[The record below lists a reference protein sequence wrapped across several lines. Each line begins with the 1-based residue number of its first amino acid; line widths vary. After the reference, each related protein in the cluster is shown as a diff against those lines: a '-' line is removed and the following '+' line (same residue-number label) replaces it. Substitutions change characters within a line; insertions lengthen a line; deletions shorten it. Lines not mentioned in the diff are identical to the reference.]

1 MNIEKKRIELW
12 STGKGS
18 IGHITLDKLAIPE
31 TVKVTLLGEPIIPES
46 FNCYGHPN
54 FTEEQEMLYMF
65 KKEELK
71 RQNGGEYTPLE
82 VEVVYEER
90 IFDVPRSTFD
100 TVRGIEKSLI
110 SLSDLNEML
119 QNRRMFLK
127 AHEHERLNEF
137 MILGCFWLEKSGHI
151 MSVEKT
157 AKGKL
162 RTNGNVEEFETF
174 RRNNSKGFNLT
185 NLTSDGYAI
194 PTAGS
199 VCPCC
204 GKTFTID
211 DVKNNPCVYID
222 GKFYH
227 DSCWRNYRKLMEVDK
242 FTRRM
247 MGLLYKDTDYQF
259 ELLPN
264 GYCNRDCYSHIPW
277 FLFHTI
283 DGDIIMGWRKRVI
296 SIEWQ
301 ENYKPFDMNELF
313 STEDVTKWEEGGKR
327 GIHAWGK
334 DKAYKYLKKVLD
346 VVNPGYS
353 KW

>member
-1 MNIEKKRIELW
+1 MNIEKKRIEAW
-12 STGKGS
+12 RTGKGP

-65 KKEELK
+65 KEEELK
-71 RQNGGEYTPLE
+71 RKNGGEYTPLKAE
-82 VEVVYEER
+82 IVYEEKF
-90 IFDVPRSTFD
+90 FDVPRSTFD
-100 TVRGIEKSLI
+100 TVRGIEKSLL

-119 QNRRMFLK
+119 QNRRIFLK
-127 AHEHERLNEF
+127 AHESERLNEY
-137 MILGCFWLEKSGHI
+137 MLCGCFWLDQFGQI

-162 RTNGNVEEFETF
+162 KTKGDVEEYETF
-174 RRNNSKGFNLT
+174 CRHNSKGFNLT
-185 NLTSDGYAI
+185 SNGYAI

-199 VCPCC
+199 ACPCC
-204 GKTFTID
+204 GKTFTIE
-211 DVKNNPCVYID
+211 DVKDNPCVYVD

-227 DSCWRNYRKLMEVDK
+227 DSCWRNYRKLTEVDK

-247 MGLLYKDTDYQF
+247 MSVLYKDADYQF

-264 GYCNRDCYSHIPW
+264 GYCNQDCCSHIPW

-283 DGDIIMGWRKRVI
+283 DGDIIMGRRKRVI

-301 ENYKPFDMNELF
+301 ENYKPFDINELF
-313 STEDVTKWEEGGKR
+313 GTEEVTKWGNGRKR
-327 GIHAWGK
+327 GIHAWGY
-334 DKAYKYLKKVLD
+334 DKAYEYLKKVLEA
-346 VVNPGYS
+346 VNPGYS